1 MTDKKKTTN
10 SAFSQQ
16 QRAQINDTCERVQ
29 NAINI
34 NNSALLGQESEELEK
49 AAMKEA
55 HKRYRDCPPLNIGG
69 DYEFAEYHGEE
80 RELFVEGAQW
90 GANWQKNQTIN
101 KACEWLRRCVDVD
114 DEVKMING
122 EPEAESFIQK
132 NIHRIK
138 VANQIVEDFKKAM
151 EDK

>member
-49 AAMKEA
+49 AAMKGTR
-55 HKRYRDCPPLNIGG
+55 K
-69 DYEFAEYHGEE
+69 
-80 RELFVEGAQW
+80 
-90 GANWQKNQTIN
+90 
-101 KACEWLRRCVDVD
+101 
-114 DEVKMING
+114 
-122 EPEAESFIQK
+122 
-132 NIHRIK
+132 
-138 VANQIVEDFKKAM
+138 
-151 EDK
+151 